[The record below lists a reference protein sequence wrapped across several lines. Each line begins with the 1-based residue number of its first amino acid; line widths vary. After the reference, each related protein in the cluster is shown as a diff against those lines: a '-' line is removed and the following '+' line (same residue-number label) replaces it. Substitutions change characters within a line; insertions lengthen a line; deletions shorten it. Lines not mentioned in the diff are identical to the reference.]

1 MPYLLYPPPSPP
13 ELRHVGK
20 CNPTLQMSQLSE
32 EQPSHLLRLEP
43 LVLSLLRLDN
53 VRVFCPAHYV
63 QGQTRSSGGHS
74 GKFRNF
80 GETENV
86 SVRYHLP

>member
-1 MPYLLYPPPSPP
+1 MLYLPPTPS

-20 CNPTLQMSQLSE
+20 CSPTLQMSQLSE
-32 EQPSHLLRLEP
+32 EKLSHLLRLEP

-63 QGQTRSSGGHS
+63 QGQTRSSWGHS
-74 GKFRNF
+74 VNPKNY

-86 SVRYHLP
+86 SARYHLP

>member
-1 MPYLLYPPPSPP
+1 MPPTPP

-20 CNPTLQMSQLSE
+20 CSPTLQMSQLSE
-32 EQPSHLLRLEP
+32 ENTPHLLRLEP

-53 VRVFCPAHYV
+53 VRVVCPAHYV
-63 QGQTRSSGGHS
+63 QGQTRSSGGHFC
-74 GKFRNF
+74 KFGNL
-80 GETENV
+80 GETGNV

>member
-1 MPYLLYPPPSPP
+1 
-13 ELRHVGK
+13 
-20 CNPTLQMSQLSE
+20 MSQLSE
-32 EQPSHLLRLEP
+32 EYTPHLLRLGP

-74 GKFRNF
+74 GKS
-80 GETENV
+80 EI
-86 SVRYHLP
+86 SVRQKMSRLNIIYLES